1 MRYALIDFLLNL
13 DWTQIIIALMTA
25 GGGALILWYRKTLK
39 RWKEFWRAVSEGL
52 ANLPKLQK
60 DVAGIHYFVSPNGGG
75 SLMDSTRRIEVNVS
89 ALGDQLNMLSETM
102 RAENDTDE
110 DLARFYCDA
119 NGANTYVNQTY
130 ARWLGVGKA
139 ELLGWGFMNII
150 HPDDVARVHAH
161 WEQCRRENRQYR
173 ATYRMVASD
182 GEFFTVSVTATPIPE
197 NSPALRWVGSAKKV
211 KTDDHN

>member
-1 MRYALIDFLLNL
+1 MDVLIDLLAAL
-13 DWTQIIIALMTA
+13 DWTQILIAFMTA
-25 GGGALILWYRKTLK
+25 FGGALIIWYRKK
-39 RWKEFWRAVSEGL
+39 IGRWRDFWRSASEGL

-119 NGANTYVNQTY
+119 AGANTYVNQTY
-130 ARWLGVGKA
+130 ARWIGVGKA
-139 ELLGWGFMNII
+139 ELLGWAFLNII
-150 HPDDVARVHAH
+150 HPDDVPRVRAH
-161 WEQCRRENRQYR
+161 WEQCRVENRQYR
-173 ATYRMVASD
+173 MVHRMIASNGD
-182 GEFFTVSVTATPIPE
+182 VFTVSVTATPIPE
-197 NSPALRWVGSAKKV
+197 NSPARRWVGSAKKV
-211 KTDDHN
+211 PTDGHN